1 MRKLT
6 IEELIRARCHTQGLF
21 GDYPNRRI
29 ESVLDTAW
37 YLTHKYSINSRL
49 TYNFK
54 QATSAIR
61 KKAVEIVFSKKRV
74 FVSYRNFALL
84 YILISADSSLDD
96 PNVLDLIGPKGYL
109 SEADLR
115 DKLQTRSIS
124 PTVNPHLSNFQLVIM
139 QRERAKEYWL
149 PSSLYRYLASQ
160 ELIDIVEEQDAIALI
175 IEKLLNS
182 YPFLSVDLVAELTHI
197 PKFELGR
204 PLHYLLR
211 EKRIQRIH
219 AVVSGEY
226 FTSKDGKIPSL
237 RSSYPSF
244 VLDSK
249 DPLMLIL
256 RSELSLKKNQYFFF
270 SDGTLQ
276 CGFDLKK
283 KGMTYLIVN
292 FQRCS
297 TTTLVQDTLMKG
309 IIKWGRTQSTE
320 LTYDQKNS
328 PQGEVAIRFLDVL
341 LKRGYSKIESG
352 IHLHEVQKSGGKL
365 TLQEVFRNLLAK
377 TYDSIDD
384 YIDSFVQVE
393 SLASI
398 YLRFSVPLIDFSNYE
413 QMYGVGGRF
422 SLVSK
427 NNFSKIVCAEAKQIT
442 DSLITKNILGAL
454 KEEFMLGTQDII
466 DRYSHAPEKIIS
478 ALRYLESH
486 HRIMRVPSSSRDMY
500 SQIWQ
505 LVEICKGDKVNC
517 RKELLLKL
525 LTSAPPL
532 TALQIT
538 RYFGW
543 TLHQLQEILPLEEV
557 KEGYFLKDVKDIQYF
572 IPATPCDESTSITFY
587 PSTEP
592 IALVLPELIQEYPE
606 IQPIEALSVHQEV
619 FFILDDFNPIGY
631 FVVVESTTHYNLKLY
646 LISDHLDSVI
656 PVLESINSYTQSRFL
671 KNGKLLSI
679 NNSPLSEFEKLHFAI
694 ELLGFEID

>member
-1 MRKLT
+1 M
-6 IEELIRARCHTQGLF
+6 EGL
-21 GDYPNRRI
+21 
-29 ESVLDTAW
+29 LDTAW

-54 QATSAIR
+54 QATSAVR

-84 YILISADSSLDD
+84 YILVSADSSLDD

-115 DKLQTRSIS
+115 DKPQTRSVS
-124 PTVNPHLSNFQLVIM
+124 STVNPYLSNFQLVIM
-139 QRERAKEYWL
+139 QRERSKEYWI

-160 ELIDIVEEQDAIALI
+160 ELIDIVEEQDAITLI
-175 IEKLLNS
+175 IEKLLNF
-182 YPFLSVDLVAELTHI
+182 YPFLSVDLIAELAHI

-204 PLHYLLR
+204 PLHHLLS
-211 EKRIQRIH
+211 EKKIRRIH

-226 FTSKDGKIPSL
+226 FSSEEGQIPSL

-283 KGMTYLIVN
+283 KGITYLIVN
-292 FQRCS
+292 FHRCS
-297 TTTLVQDTLMKG
+297 TTTLVQDSLMKG
-309 IIKWGRTQSTE
+309 IIMWGRTQYTE
-320 LTYDQKNS
+320 LTYDQKTS
-328 PQGEVAIRFLDVL
+328 PQGEVAVRFLDVL
-341 LKRGYSKIESG
+341 LRRGYTEIESG
-352 IHLHEVQKSGGKL
+352 IHLHEVQESGGKL
-365 TLQEVFRNLLAK
+365 TLQEVFRNLLGK
-377 TYDSIDD
+377 KYESIDD
-384 YIDSFVQVE
+384 YLDSVVQVE
-393 SLASI
+393 SLTSI
-398 YLRFSVPLIDFSNYE
+398 HLRFSVPLIDFSNYA

-427 NNFSKIVCAEAKQIT
+427 SNFSKIVCAEGKEIS

-454 KEEFMLGTQDII
+454 WEEFVLGTQDII

-486 HRIMRVPSSSRDMY
+486 HSIVRAPSSSRDMY

-505 LVEICKGDKVNC
+505 LVEISDGDKVAC

-543 TLHQLQEILPLEEV
+543 TLHQLQEILPLITEEV
-557 KEGYFLKDVKDIQYF
+557 KEGYFLNDVKDIQYF
-572 IPATPCDESTSITFY
+572 IPASPCDESSAITFY

-606 IQPIEALSVHQEV
+606 IQPVEALSVYQEV

-631 FVVVESTTHYNLKLY
+631 FVVVESTSNYNLKLY
-646 LISDHLDSVI
+646 LISDHLDSAI
-656 PVLESINSYTQSRFL
+656 PVLESINSYAQSRFL

-694 ELLGFEID
+694 ELLGFEIY